1 MIRVL
6 VVDDWPSTRE
16 GIKAML
22 GSSPNIQVTGEAS
35 NGQEALQVAGEE
47 QPDVVL
53 MDVRMPV
60 LDGLEAAGAIKD
72 RWPQI
77 KVVLL
82 SMYPPSGEEI
92 LASGADR
99 FLLKGDRSESLNDVI
114 LSLFTHDT
122 QQQL

>member
-6 VVDDWPSTRE
+6 VVDDQWSTRE
-16 GIKAML
+16 AIKTVLGI
-22 GSSPNIQVTGEAS
+22 SPNIQVAGEAS
-35 NGQEALQVAGEE
+35 NGLEAVQVAGQE

-60 LDGLEAAGAIKD
+60 MDGLEAARQIKD

-82 SMYPPSGEEI
+82 SMEPPSREEI
-92 LASGADR
+92 RASGADR
-99 FLLKGDRSESLNDVI
+99 CLVKGDRSESLKDVI
-114 LSLFTHDT
+114 LSLFTQGTH
-122 QQQL
+122 QL

>member
-35 NGQEALQVAGEE
+35 GGQEAVQVAAEE

-60 LDGLEAAGAIKD
+60 MDGLEAARLIKD
-72 RWPQI
+72 GWPQI
-77 KVVLL
+77 KVILL
-82 SMYPPSGEEI
+82 SMEPPSREEM

-99 FLLKGDRSESLNDVI
+99 FLLKGDRTKSLEDVI
-114 LSLFTHDT
+114 LSSFTQDT
-122 QQQL
+122 QQL

>member
-35 NGQEALQVAGEE
+35 NGQEAVQVAAEE

-60 LDGLEAAGAIKD
+60 MDGLEAARLIKD
-72 RWPQI
+72 GWPQI

-82 SMYPPSGEEI
+82 SMEPPSREEI
-92 LASGADR
+92 RASGADR
-99 FLLKGDRSESLNDVI
+99 CLVKGDRSESLKDVI
-114 LSLFTHDT
+114 LSLFTQGTH
-122 QQQL
+122 QL

>member
-22 GSSPNIQVTGEAS
+22 SSSSNIQVTGEAS
-35 NGQEALQVAGEE
+35 NGQEAVQVAAEE

-60 LDGLEAAGAIKD
+60 MDGLEAARLIKD
-72 RWPQI
+72 GWPQI
-77 KVVLL
+77 KVILL
-82 SMYPPSGEEI
+82 SMEPPSREEM

-99 FLLKGDRSESLNDVI
+99 FLLKGDRTKSLKDVI
-114 LSLFTHDT
+114 LSSFTKDT
-122 QQQL
+122 QQL